1 MNARD
6 TFANIITDRPPAQ
19 DLFGRAER
27 LWRVIYA
34 APKWRFEH
42 YSDDDQASRTSYD
55 DMLRLPV
62 SSISEADA
70 VLFLWAP
77 DTMTDK
83 ALALIRA
90 WGFSYRGVAFHWA
103 KTREATDLTAMHY
116 QRDLP
121 MSTGYITRGNVEP
134 LLIATRGDPKLRKH
148 LINGRYASRGDI
160 RKLQF
165 APREKGGTRPEKFKA
180 LIEEIY
186 DGPYLSLYDP
196 RPRPE
201 WGSWMP
207 NVAVPRSPDDEDAD
221 VEAKKAARG
230 LLL

>member
-1 MNARD
+1 MNPRD

-42 YSDDDQASRTSYD
+42 YSDDEQASRTSFD

-62 SSISEADA
+62 SSISEQDA

-103 KTREATDLTAMHY
+103 KTREATDLSAMHY

-121 MSTGYITRGNVEP
+121 MSTGYITRGNIEP

-148 LINGRYASRGDI
+148 HINGRYASRGDI

-186 DGPYLSLYDP
+186 EGPYLSLYDT
-196 RPRPE
+196 RPRPQ
-201 WGSWMP
+201 WGSWTP
-207 NVAVPRSPDDEDAD
+207 NVIGENRLHDEEPVTSLTGVPS
-221 VEAKKAARG
+221 G
-230 LLL
+230 MLF